1 MPNFDRSTVKHGTQN
16 IQNDCQQWLPE
27 SFRVHHIRFRQGLSP
42 GPRWGSILQR
52 SLDLAGLRGHVLLRR
67 MGDEKESEK
76 GEQKGRGRER
86 DGTPPPLRKCLD
98 PPLKYYKVKLYSYRP
113 IVIYM
118 YIDTR
123 CFVRTNNSN
132 VVNAS
137 LRTTCGQ
144 TSLDRLNLNFT

>member
-1 MPNFDRSTVKHGTQN
+1 M
-16 IQNDCQQWLPE
+16 
-27 SFRVHHIRFRQGLSP
+27 
-42 GPRWGSILQR
+42 
-52 SLDLAGLRGHVLLRR
+52 RR
-67 MGDEKESEK
+67 RAK
-76 GEQKGRGRER
+76 RER
-86 DGTPPPLRKCLD
+86 RRGEEGNGRDRPPPLRKFLD

-137 LRTTCGQ
+137 LRTRCGQ